1 MSYQFGLLNHDSSH
15 RAFRGLRRQ
24 GALVFVNR
32 AAGRRRTQAYL
43 PRIRNLFES
52 LDSSV
57 QFVETRSAI
66 ELQLAA
72 RKALTQERRV
82 LLAMGGD
89 GTFPALAR
97 CSGATQTSGSSQPE
111 AETTLPLRSD

>member
-1 MSYQFGLLNHDSSH
+1 
-15 RAFRGLRRQ
+15 LRRQ

-82 LLAMGGD
+82 LVAMGGD

-97 CSGATQTSGSSQPE
+97 CSGATQTSGSYQPE